1 MNQKSVLITGA
12 ATGIGKE
19 AARELLA
26 RGHRVIATCYQP
38 AEVEPLSKELGAAAD
53 VFALDI
59 TKADDRAKAST
70 LDVDV
75 LINNAAQG
83 ASGSLAEVDI
93 GTVRGL
99 FETNLFSTL
108 ELTQSVIRRMIERGG
123 GTIVFMSSI
132 AGRVPLPFVMPYGMT
147 KFALS
152 AAAAGLRKE
161 MRLLDKGIH
170 VAVVEPG
177 PFKTGFNQQMNNS
190 RFEWMKKQSLF
201 SREQVVTLE
210 AAATRELRWAE
221 TGSTKPVVRKI
232 VAAAEASRPRLR
244 YVAPWH
250 AALLV
255 RLMRIFGV

>member
-1 MNQKSVLITGA
+1 MKQRSVLITGA
-12 ATGIGKE
+12 ATGIGNAVAK
-19 AARELLA
+19 ALLA
-26 RGHRVIATCYQP
+26 RGHRVFATCYRA
-38 AEVEPLSKELGAAAD
+38 AEVEPLREDLGAEAN

-59 TKADDRAKAST
+59 TNPEDRAEAAD
-70 LDVDV
+70 LEIDV

-93 GTVRGL
+93 ATVRSL

-108 ELTQSVIRRMIERGG
+108 ELTQLVIPRMIERGG
-123 GTIVFMSSI
+123 GTVIFLSSI

-152 AAAAGLRKE
+152 AAAAALRKE
-161 MRLLDKGIH
+161 MQALDKGIH
-170 VAVVEPG
+170 VSVVEPG
-177 PFKTGFNQQMNNS
+177 PYNTGFNQRMNDS
-190 RFEWMKKQSLF
+190 RFEWMKEHSLF
-201 SREQVVTLE
+201 SPEQVLKLE
-210 AAATRELRWAE
+210 AAAKRELRWAE
-221 TGSTKPVVRKI
+221 STSLNTIVGKI
-232 VAAAEASRPRLR
+232 VAAAEASKPRLR